1 MIHLNLLPS
10 TLTERLHERIAGEG
24 PMTFRDWMEA
34 ALYDEQDGYYQRKD
48 HSPWGRKGDYRTSP
62 ERSVLFA
69 ATFARYFSSLHR
81 KLGGPKEWT
90 IVEVGA
96 GNGAFAQG
104 VMRTLQ
110 DRYAEVFAATTYVID
125 DVGAQLQ
132 LENKLA
138 SFGDRVQFKS
148 LAEVEPM
155 SAGIIFSN
163 ELMDA
168 FPVHRV
174 ILSNGQLRELYV
186 SVAGDGGFAW
196 TIGPLSRSALADY
209 LLDAEVTLAEGQVAE
224 INLEASSWL
233 KGAAEKLLRG
243 YLVTVDY
250 GEEAAE
256 LYDSVGRPD
265 GTLRSFYRHQLVDDV
280 LSRPGKHD
288 ITSTIDWSKL
298 KRAGQEVGLEA
309 IAFQR
314 QDSFL
319 LHAGLLEELE
329 LLKQHV
335 ASAVQRVGLSVTARE
350 MILPNG
356 MAASFQVLVQE
367 KGMA

>member
-10 TLTERLHERIAGEG
+10 TLTERLRERIAGQA
-24 PMTFRDWMEA
+24 PITFRDWMEA
-34 ALYDEQDGYYQRKD
+34 ALYDELDGYYRRKD
-48 HSPWGRKGDYRTSP
+48 RSPWGREGDYRTSP

-69 ATFARYFSSLHR
+69 ATLARYFAGLHR
-81 KLGGPKEWT
+81 TLGDPNEWT

-96 GNGAFAQG
+96 GNGQFAQG
-104 VMRTLQ
+104 VLRTLH
-110 DRYAEVFAATTYVID
+110 DRYPEVFAATSYVID
-125 DVGAQLQ
+125 DVGAHPQ

-155 SAGIIFSN
+155 AAGIIFSN

-174 ILSNGQLRELYV
+174 IVSHGQLRELYV
-186 SVAGDGGFAW
+186 SVAANGGFAW

-209 LLDAEVTLAEGQVAE
+209 LLDADVTLAEGQVAE

-233 KGAAEKLLRG
+233 RGAAEKLLRG
-243 YLVTVDY
+243 YVITVDY
-250 GEEAAE
+250 GEEAVE
-256 LYDSVGRPD
+256 LYDSMGRPD
-265 GTLRSFYRHQLVDDV
+265 GTLRSFYRHQLIDDV
-280 LSRPGKHD
+280 LSRPGDHD

-298 KRAGQEVGLEA
+298 KRAGQEVGLET

-329 LLKQHV
+329 LLKQSV
-335 ASAVQRVGLSVTARE
+335 ASAVQRVELSMTARE

-356 MAASFQVLVQE
+356 MAASFQVLVQR
-367 KGMA
+367 KGIA